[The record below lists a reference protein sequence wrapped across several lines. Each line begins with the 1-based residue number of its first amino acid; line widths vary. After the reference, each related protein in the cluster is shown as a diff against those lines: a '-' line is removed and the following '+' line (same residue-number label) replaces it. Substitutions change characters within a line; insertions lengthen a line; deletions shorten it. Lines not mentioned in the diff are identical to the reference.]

1 MSGRSRLSIVLAV
14 IASVTFVLAVASIIV
29 ILGFLPADELGL
41 IPAFAD

>member
-1 MSGRSRLSIVLAV
+1 MSGRSRFSIALAV

-29 ILGFLPADELGL
+29 ILGFLPAGDLGQ